1 MEAIAVGDVVELE
14 RAHPCGSDRFV
25 VTHVALDVRLSCT
38 GCGAR
43 LILTRARLQSRL
55 RRVLPLTVSDLA
67 PGDSADGER

>member
-1 MEAIAVGDVVELE
+1 MDTPSVGDVVRLK

-25 VTHVALDVRLSCT
+25 VTVVGLDVRLSCA

-55 RRVLPLTVSDLA
+55 RAVEKGVSLRDEMEQ
-67 PGDSADGER
+67 S